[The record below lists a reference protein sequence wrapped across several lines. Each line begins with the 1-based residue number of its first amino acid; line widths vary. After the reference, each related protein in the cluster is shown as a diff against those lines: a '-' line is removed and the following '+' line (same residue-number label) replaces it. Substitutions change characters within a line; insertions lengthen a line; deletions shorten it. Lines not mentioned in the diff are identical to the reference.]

1 MEIKYFGES
10 KVYLKGKK
18 ENVWINPGKEEFD
31 GKNGEARVVIF
42 TDKEKNFIHLGK
54 ENNKVIID
62 GPGEYEIGGVEIN
75 GINAMYALT
84 MDGIKIVVVGQIDGE
99 ITEKKKEKLEEADVL
114 LIKMG
119 ATATD
124 IAKKSAANY
133 VVPIDYENEEKELK
147 GFLDAFDSEN
157 LETID
162 TLKVDKDNLPEGVE
176 VVLLKT
182 KS

>member
-10 KVYLKGKK
+10 KIYLKGKK
-18 ENVWINPGKEEFD
+18 ESVWINPGKEEFD

-42 TDKEKNFIHLGK
+42 TNKEKNFVKLGK
-54 ENNKVIID
+54 ENNKVVIA
-62 GPGEYEIGGVEIN
+62 GPGEYEVGGVEIN
-75 GINAMYALT
+75 GVNAMYALT
-84 MDGIKIVVVGQIDGE
+84 MDGIKIVVVGKIEGE

-114 LIKMG
+114 LISMS
-119 ATATD
+119 ATAAE
-124 IAKKSAANY
+124 ISKKSAANY
-133 VVPIDYENEEKELK
+133 IVPVDYEDEEKELK

-182 KS
+182 K

>member
-10 KVYLKGKK
+10 KIYLKGKK
-18 ENVWINPGKEEFD
+18 ENIWINPIKDDFGD
-31 GKNGEARVVIF
+31 KNREARIIIF
-42 TDKEKNFIHLGK
+42 TEKSKNFVNLG
-54 ENNKVIID
+54 EESDKVIIS

-75 GINAMYALT
+75 GVNAMYALT
-84 MDGIKIVVVGQIDGE
+84 MDGIKIVVVGKIEGE

-114 LIKMG
+114 LISVG
-119 ATATD
+119 ATAID

-133 VVPIDYENEEKELK
+133 IIPVDFESEEKELK
-147 GFLDAFDSEN
+147 GFLDAFDCEN
-157 LETID
+157 LESID

-182 KS
+182 N